1 MENNAATP
9 DAATGSPAVAAL
21 FSRGRL
27 TALPR
32 KTARR
37 EQVLAHLA
45 GTLFAPGH
53 DYTEREINDALRT
66 VYDDFPALRRFMVT
80 GGHLTRTRDGACYRL
95 PQ

>member
-1 MENNAATP
+1 MENNAA
-9 DAATGSPAVAAL
+9 GSPAVAAL

-37 EQVLAHLA
+37 EHVLAHLA
-45 GTLFAPGH
+45 GTLFTPGH
-53 DYTEREINDALRT
+53 DYTERDINDALRT

-80 GGHLTRTRDGACYRL
+80 GGHLTRSRDGACYRL